1 MTIVVKIG
9 GNTLRK
15 GFTDNL
21 VQDVNRVSQSS
32 GLVLVHGGGIEVTE
46 TAEKLGKEQTF
57 VVSPGGMRSRYT
69 DKETAGIF
77 VMVMAGKI
85 NKSLVARL
93 QSGGVNALGLSGAD
107 GGILRAQRKRRLVII
122 DERGRKRVIEG
133 GYTGKITEVNVTL
146 LNTLLANQY
155 LPVIAPI
162 ALGDE
167 YELLNVDADRAGA
180 SVAGGLK
187 ADKWIVLTDVPG
199 LLLKEKVVPKLSRRE
214 AEEII
219 PNIGHGMMR
228 KIHAAVEALDLG
240 AKEVVITSGLIE
252 DPVSS
257 ALSGGKGT
265 VVTT

>member
-1 MTIVVKIG
+1 MAVVVKIG
-9 GNTLRK
+9 GTALRQ
-15 GFTDNL
+15 GFTENL
-21 VQDVNRVSQSS
+21 VDDLNKVYQSS
-32 GLVLVHGGGIEVTE
+32 RLVLVHGGGIEVTE
-46 TAEKLGKEQTF
+46 TAGKLGKEQRF

-69 DKETAGIF
+69 DKETAEIF

-85 NKSLVARL
+85 NKSLVAKL

-107 GGILRAQRKRRLVII
+107 GGILRAQRKKRLVVI
-122 DERGRKRVIEG
+122 DERGRKRAIEG
-133 GYTGKITEVNVTL
+133 GYTGKIIEVNTRL
-146 LNTLLANQY
+146 LDILLSNHY

-162 ALGDE
+162 ALGEE

-180 SVAGGLK
+180 SIAGGLK
-187 ADKWIVLTDVPG
+187 AEKWIVLTDVPG
-199 LLLKEKVVPKLSRRE
+199 LLLKGKVVPRLSRRE
-214 AEEII
+214 AEEMI

-240 AKEVVITSGLIE
+240 ANEVIITSGLVK

-265 VVTT
+265 VVTS